1 MSKWLAK
8 LQDATNA
15 SKQELVAVMT
25 LLGMTLAAL
34 AISYWRISIA
44 DDETRAWL
52 RALDSLARQEDT
64 FAESP
69 DDTATT
75 PNAASDTA
83 LPMHQ
88 HHSYQRK
95 VPPAAPI
102 NINTASKQQ
111 LMQLPGVGEVVA
123 ARIIEE
129 RARRPFASPEDLL
142 KVNGIGK
149 KKLEQIRPYIR
160 TQ

>member
-1 MSKWLAK
+1 MSKWLTK

-15 SKQELVAVMT
+15 SKQEIIAVMT

-44 DDETRAWL
+44 EDETRAWL

-64 FAESP
+64 FAQST

-75 PNAASDTA
+75 LNPASDTA
-83 LPMHQ
+83 LPLHQ
-88 HHSYQRK
+88 RHASQRK
-95 VPPAAPI
+95 LPPAAPI

-111 LMQLPGVGEVVA
+111 LMQLPGVGDVMA

-142 KVNGIGK
+142 RVKGIGK
-149 KKLEQIRPYIR
+149 KKLEQLRPYVR